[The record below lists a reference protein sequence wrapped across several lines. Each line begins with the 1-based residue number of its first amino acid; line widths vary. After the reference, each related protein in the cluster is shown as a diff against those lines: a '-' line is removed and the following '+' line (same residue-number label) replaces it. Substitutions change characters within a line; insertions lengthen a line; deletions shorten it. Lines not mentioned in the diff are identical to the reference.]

1 MIAPSTRLGP
11 YEIIAR
17 IGAGGMGEVW
27 RARDTR
33 IGRDVAVKILPPEFA
48 SSADR
53 LHRFE
58 QEARAAGGLNHPN
71 LVTIHDLGTDNGV
84 PYIVMELLEGETLR
98 ERIGT
103 DGTPR
108 IPIRKAIDMSVQI
121 ANGLAAA
128 HERGIVHRDL
138 KPENIFVTPDGRVKI
153 LDFGLAKLTAVESMN
168 DDSPTQQRDTSPGT
182 VLGTVGYM
190 SPEQVRGQ
198 DVDHRTDVFAFGAI
212 LYEMLS
218 GNRAFRRDSSVE
230 TMNAILND
238 DPPEMSSSTSHSVPA
253 VSRIVLRC
261 LEKSRGERF
270 QSARDLAFALDA
282 AGGSSSQSVVTA
294 STPVAQPASRWRT
307 VSMGIATLIAVIAI
321 GAAYLIGR
329 ASSISPPSPKFTQL
343 TFASGSETQPA
354 ISPNGENFAFVR
366 DGDIYLQRTDARNAI
381 NLTRSPDVQERAPA
395 FSHDGRHI
403 AFNTESGIFVMG
415 ATGESVR
422 RLTNIGF
429 DPTWSPD
436 GKRIAFTRNE
446 GAEDPRARNTN
457 DNPLLVVDVAGGA
470 PRTLV
475 ATDAMQ
481 PRWSP
486 DGQRIAYW
494 TSDASGRRDVY
505 TVSAAGGEETIVAV
519 TSDAP
524 LDWSPAWSPDSR
536 WLYFSSDRSG
546 TMTLWRVRIDSKTGR
561 LKGEPQ
567 MIAAPAPAAGW
578 IAVSGD
584 GRNLVFEAITHSSTV
599 RTARFD
605 AASSQL
611 LASDT
616 PILDGAMLVRSASP
630 SPDGSLVAFTT
641 HGHEELYVMR
651 SDGSDIR
658 QLTNDDARDRGPA
671 WTPDG
676 RITFYSARAG
686 SYQMWSIRPDGSGA
700 TQHTN
705 LPNKVFPNFPIV
717 SPDGKRVAASA
728 VDRGAWI
735 SDLTDSIITK
745 VDLLPPLPDGGAF
758 WPQSWSPDGLRIA
771 GPRWIS
777 IPGIYV
783 YSVSEK
789 TYKKVSDDGLRT
801 AWVDDRR
808 LLLHATDA
816 AGPRHRAGLGGGKTT
831 LLDTVSGERREVRI
845 GPVSPIAST
854 CTGVHCVFVSNQ
866 TDSNI
871 WMATLGSEE

>member
-1 MIAPSTRLGP
+1 VPSVITPSTRLGP
-11 YEIIAR
+11 YEVLTR

-27 RARDTR
+27 RGRDTR
-33 IGRDVAVKILPPEFA
+33 IGRDVAIKILPPDFA
-48 SSADR
+48 ASADR

-71 LVTIHDLGTDNGV
+71 LVTIHDLGTDNGM

-103 DGTPR
+103 EGTPR

-138 KPENIFVTPDGRVKI
+138 KPENIFLTPDGRVKI
-153 LDFGLAKLTAVESMN
+153 LDFGLAKLTAV
-168 DDSPTQQRDTSPGT
+168 DSPSADSRTHARDTSPGT

-218 GNRAFRRDSSVE
+218 GTRAFRRDSSVE
-230 TMNAILND
+230 TMNSILND
-238 DPPEMSSSTSHSVPA
+238 DPPEMSSSASQSVPA
-253 VSRIVLRC
+253 VTRIVLRC

-282 AGGSSSQSVVTA
+282 VSGSSTQSVAPSAPSVPEPATGRRF
-294 STPVAQPASRWRT
+294 VAMVVA
-307 VSMGIATLIAVIAI
+307 ALIAAGAIA
-321 GAAYLIGR
+321 AAYLLGR
-329 ASSISPPSPKFTQL
+329 GNAEPPPTPRFTQL
-343 TFASGSETQPA
+343 TFASGRESQPT

-366 DGDIYLQRTDARNAI
+366 GGDIYLQRTDARNAI
-381 NLTRSPDVQERAPA
+381 NLTQSPDAREGAPA
-395 FSHDGRHI
+395 FSPDGRYI
-403 AFNTESGIFVMG
+403 AFHTESGIFVMG
-415 ATGESVR
+415 ATGESLR
-422 RLTNIGF
+422 RLTRSGF
-429 DPTWSPD
+429 DPAWSPD
-436 GKRIAFTRNE
+436 GKRIAFTGNE
-446 GAEDPRARNTN
+446 ATDDPRGRNTR

-470 PRTLV
+470 PRILLQ
-475 ATDAMQ
+475 TDVMQ

-494 TSDASGRRDVY
+494 SSDASGRRDVY
-505 TVSAAGGEETIVAV
+505 TVSSAGGKETVVAV

-546 TMTLWRVRIDSKTGR
+546 TMTLWRTRIDSTNGR
-561 LKGEPQ
+561 LKGQPQ

-578 IAVSGD
+578 IAVSGE
-584 GRNLVFEAITHSSTV
+584 GRKLLFEAMTHSSSL

-605 AASSQL
+605 PASSQL
-611 LASDT
+611 VTADT
-616 PILDGAMLVRSASP
+616 PILDGALLIRSAAP

-641 HGHEELYVMR
+641 QGHEELYVMR
-651 SDGSDIR
+651 RDGSDIR
-658 QLTNDDARDRGPA
+658 QLTNDDVRDRGPA

-676 RITFYSARAG
+676 RITLYSARSG
-686 SYQMWSIRPDGSGA
+686 SYQLWSIRPDGSEA
-700 TQHTN
+700 TQHTD
-705 LPNKVFPNFPIV
+705 LEQKFFPNFPIA
-717 SPDGKRVAASA
+717 SPDGKRVAASSA
-728 VDRGAWI
+728 EAGAWI
-735 SDLTDSIITK
+735 HDFTTAIFKK
-745 VDLLPPLPDGGAF
+745 VALLPRLPNGGPF

-771 GPRWIS
+771 GTEWVS
-777 IPGIYV
+777 IPGLYV
-783 YSVSEK
+783 YTPASKTYQKVSE
-789 TYKKVSDDGLRT
+789 DGLRA

-808 LLLHATDA
+808 LLLYSDE
-816 AGPRHRAGLGGGKTT
+816 KTT
-831 LLDTVSGERREVRI
+831 ILDTVTGARRDVSTS
-845 GPVSPIAST
+845 PVTPIAST
-854 CTGVHCVFVSNQ
+854 CTGPHCVLVSNQ

-871 WMATLGSEE
+871 WMATLGAEQ